1 MWGTAMAQILLA
13 DDDAASRDLVAR
25 ALQADGHSV
34 TATQDGGEALDKLQ
48 ASAGFELL
56 VTDLHMPGMDGMTLA
71 NHVVAKYP
79 AVRILLMSGFT
90 DELVSA
96 AGLLA
101 RPVVS
106 IAKPFTLEQ
115 IRSAVRKALD

>member
-1 MWGTAMAQILLA
+1 MAQILLA